1 MITQNLTV
9 DQGSTFIAN
18 IIHMDSNKNPIDIT
32 AFSARSQMR
41 RSYYSANAIQFSCNI
56 TDGAN
61 GKITM
66 SLSPGQTANIA
77 GQRYLYDLEIFNS
90 TDVYKVSEGIITV
103 NPEVTR

>member
-1 MITQNLTV
+1 MITQNLTL
-9 DQGSTFIAN
+9 DQGSSFLSN
-18 IIHMDSNKNPIDIT
+18 IFYLDSNKNPIDIS

-61 GKITM
+61 GKITL
-66 SLSPGQTANIA
+66 SLTPGQTANIR

-90 TDVYKVSEGIITV
+90 SEVIKVSEGIVTV
-103 NPEVTR
+103 NFEITR

>member
-1 MITQNLTV
+1 
-9 DQGSTFIAN
+9 
-18 IIHMDSNKNPIDIT
+18 
-32 AFSARSQMR
+32 MR

-66 SLSPGQTANIA
+66 SLNPGQTANVA

-103 NPEVTR
+103 NLEITK